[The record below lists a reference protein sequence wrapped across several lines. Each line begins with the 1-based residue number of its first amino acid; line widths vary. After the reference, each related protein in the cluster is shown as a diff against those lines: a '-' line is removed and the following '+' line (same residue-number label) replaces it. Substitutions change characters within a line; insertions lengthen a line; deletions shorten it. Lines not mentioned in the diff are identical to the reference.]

1 MCPAGL
7 GKKKSKVC
15 CQYKKPRAG
24 LDDSSSDSEA
34 ECGDCPGHAAG
45 Q

>member
-34 ECGDCPGHAAG
+34 ECGHAAG